1 MIFFGANLADMQL
14 SKFTKRIHFLLS
26 GIDVYGKYT
35 WVTSLMDNKA
45 ITITYYFYNIRWIGT
60 QAKHNM
66 GIWGDK
72 GSKFY
77 NKSMKT
83 SLEDNGIEIDSKGKS
98 VVF

>member
-45 ITITYYFYNIRWIGT
+45 ITITYYFYNVR
-60 QAKHNM
+60 
-66 GIWGDK
+66 
-72 GSKFY
+72 
-77 NKSMKT
+77 
-83 SLEDNGIEIDSKGKS
+83 
-98 VVF
+98 